1 MEHVALITL
10 NFWRTLPLNSLL
22 ADAIVPDRAAI
33 MKGGIKVGGT
43 KDVSASIVQCTSYKS
58 QLFFSFSRIKK
69 IAPLRPGK
77 NLRNLIAEIYLA
89 KIGQG
94 IFSICTHLKSYVI
107 HHILYVQGTIFSIVL
122 LNIYVQVITFSL
134 FTDCNFLLKKAC
146 HLESFTFFTTPSK

>member
-33 MKGGIKVGGT
+33 MKIGIKVGGT

-94 IFSICTHLKSYVI
+94 ISSICTHLKSYVI
-107 HHILYVQGTIFSIVL
+107 HHICTGYNFQYCLTEHIRTSYYFQFVYWL
-122 LNIYVQVITFSL
+122 LL
-134 FTDCNFLLKKAC
+134 FTEKSMPLGEFY
-146 HLESFTFFTTPSK
+146 FFYYSI